1 MVLGGF
7 VWGTRNPDGHRR
19 RIEVIIWL
27 FVLGFVLP
35 MLFYATLALF
45 GLSMVEIPFLLIPV
59 VSYGSTLLIAYGV
72 VYGLDYRLFL
82 SKSADSV
89 E

>member
-1 MVLGGF
+1 
-7 VWGTRNPDGHRR
+7 
-19 RIEVIIWL
+19 
-27 FVLGFVLP
+27 